1 MVVRKRQIIA
11 AALVLALGS
20 AVFINWYYNRP
31 SVKNANTRPSV
42 EEVENTGGNLGDAKL
57 VNSSGVSESAAAA
70 GKSGDYFASAKLK
83 RSSAHDEAAEI
94 LNKVIKDS
102 SSDPAAV
109 KEAADALKALS
120 NAVKLEGDIESLI
133 KAKTGSECV
142 AIINNGT
149 VEVIVAKGTLND
161 TVILQIKEI
170 VLKQTGFSAENIT
183 IVELS
188 S

>member
-57 VNSSGVSESAAAA
+57 VNSSGVSESAAAS
-70 GKSGDYFASAKLK
+70 GKSGDYFSSAKLR

>member
-20 AVFINWYYNRP
+20 AVFNWYYNRP

-42 EEVENTGGNLGDAKL
+42 DEVENTGGNLGDAKL

-70 GKSGDYFASAKLK
+70 GKSGDYFASAKLR

-142 AIINNGT
+142 VIINNGT

>member
-31 SVKNANTRPSV
+31 SAKSANTRPSV

-57 VNSSGVSESAAAA
+57 VNSSGVSESAAS
-70 GKSGDYFASAKLK
+70 GKSGDYFASAKLR

-149 VEVIVAKGTLND
+149 VEVIVAKSTLND

>member
-57 VNSSGVSESAAAA
+57 VNSSGVSEGAAS
-70 GKSGDYFASAKLK
+70 GKSGDYFASAKLR

-102 SSDPAAV
+102 SSDSAAV
-109 KEAADALKALS
+109 KEATDALKALS

>member
-57 VNSSGVSESAAAA
+57 VNSSGVSESAAS
-70 GKSGDYFASAKLK
+70 GKSGDYFASAKLR

-102 SSDPAAV
+102 SSDSAAV
-109 KEAADALKALS
+109 KEATDALKALS

-142 AIINNGT
+142 VIINNGT

>member
-31 SVKNANTRPSV
+31 SVKSANAKPSV
-42 EEVENTGGNLGDAKL
+42 EAVDNTGGNLGDAQL
-57 VNSSGVSESAAAA
+57 VNSSGVSESAVAT
-70 GKSGDYFASAKLK
+70 GKSSDYFASAKL
-83 RSSAHDEAAEI
+83 RRNSAHDEASET

-102 SSDPAAV
+102 SAV
-109 KEAADALKALS
+109 KEATEALKALS
-120 NAVKLEGDIESLI
+120 NAIKLEGDIEALI
-133 KAKTGSECV
+133 KAKTGGDCV
-142 AIINNGT
+142 VIINNNSA
-149 VEVIVAKGTLND
+149 EVIVAKGALND

>member
-20 AVFINWYYNRP
+20 AVLINWYYNRP
-31 SVKNANTRPSV
+31 SVKSANTRPSV

-57 VNSSGVSESAAAA
+57 VNSSGVSESAAS
-70 GKSGDYFASAKLK
+70 GKSGDYFASAKLR

>member
-57 VNSSGVSESAAAA
+57 VNSSGVSESAAS
-70 GKSGDYFASAKLK
+70 GKSVDYFASAKLR

-142 AIINNGT
+142 VIINNGT

>member
-31 SVKNANTRPSV
+31 SVKSANSRPSV

-57 VNSSGVSESAAAA
+57 VNSSGVSESAAS
-70 GKSGDYFASAKLK
+70 GKSGDYFASAKLR

-109 KEAADALKALS
+109 KEAADALKVLS

>member
-31 SVKNANTRPSV
+31 SVKSANARPSV
-42 EEVENTGGNLGDAKL
+42 EAIDNTGGNLGDAQL
-57 VNSSGVSESAAAA
+57 VNSSGVSESAVAT
-70 GKSGDYFASAKLK
+70 GKSSDYFASAKL
-83 RSSAHDEAAEI
+83 RRNSAHDKAAET

-102 SSDPAAV
+102 SSDASAV
-109 KEAADALKALS
+109 KEATAALKALS
-120 NAVKLEGDIESLI
+120 NAIKLESDIEALI
-133 KAKTGSECV
+133 KAKTGGDCV
-142 AIINNGT
+142 VIINNNSA
-149 VEVIVAKGTLND
+149 EVIVAKGALND

>member
-42 EEVENTGGNLGDAKL
+42 EKVENTGGNLGDAKL
-57 VNSSGVSESAAAA
+57 VNSSGVSESAAS
-70 GKSGDYFASAKLK
+70 GKSGDYFASAKLR

-102 SSDPAAV
+102 SSDSAAV

-142 AIINNGT
+142 VIINNGT

>member
-31 SVKNANTRPSV
+31 SVKSANAKPSV
-42 EEVENTGGNLGDAKL
+42 EEVDNTGGNLGDAQL
-57 VNSSGVSESAAAA
+57 VNSSGVSESAVATA
-70 GKSGDYFASAKLK
+70 KSSDYFASAKL
-83 RSSAHDEAAEI
+83 RRNSAHDEAAET

-102 SSDPAAV
+102 SSDASAV
-109 KEAADALKALS
+109 KEATTALKALS
-120 NAVKLEGDIESLI
+120 NAIKLEGDTEALI
-133 KAKTGSECV
+133 KAKTGGDCV
-142 AIINNGT
+142 VIINNGSA
-149 VEVIVAKGTLND
+149 EVIVAKGALND

>member
-1 MVVRKRQIIA
+1 M
-11 AALVLALGS
+11 
-20 AVFINWYYNRP
+20 
-31 SVKNANTRPSV
+31 
-42 EEVENTGGNLGDAKL
+42 
-57 VNSSGVSESAAAA
+57 
-70 GKSGDYFASAKLK
+70 
-83 RSSAHDEAAEI
+83 RSR
-94 LNKVIKDS
+94 
-102 SSDPAAV
+102 
-109 KEAADALKALS
+109 LS

-133 KAKTGSECV
+133 KAKTGSKCV
-142 AIINNGT
+142 VIINNGT

>member
-31 SVKNANTRPSV
+31 SVKSANTRPSV

-57 VNSSGVSESAAAA
+57 VNSSGVSESAAS
-70 GKSGDYFASAKLK
+70 GKSGDYFASAKLR

-120 NAVKLEGDIESLI
+120 NVVKLEGDIESLI

-142 AIINNGT
+142 VIINNGT

>member
-31 SVKNANTRPSV
+31 SVK
-42 EEVENTGGNLGDAKL
+42 
-57 VNSSGVSESAAAA
+57 SAVAT
-70 GKSGDYFASAKLK
+70 GKSSDYFASAKL
-83 RSSAHDEAAEI
+83 RRNSAHDEASET

-102 SSDPAAV
+102 SSDASAV
-109 KEAADALKALS
+109 KEATEALKALS
-120 NAVKLEGDIESLI
+120 NAIKLEGDIEALI
-133 KAKTGSECV
+133 KAKTGGDCV
-142 AIINNGT
+142 VIINNNSA
-149 VEVIVAKGTLND
+149 EVIAAKGALND
-161 TVILQIKEI
+161 MVILQIKEI

>member
-31 SVKNANTRPSV
+31 SVKSANTRPSV

-57 VNSSGVSESAAAA
+57 VNSSGVSESAAAS
-70 GKSGDYFASAKLK
+70 GKSGDYFASAKLR

-102 SSDPAAV
+102 SSTRQP
-109 KEAADALKALS
+109 S
-120 NAVKLEGDIESLI
+120 RRRRTRSRHFR
-133 KAKTGSECV
+133 TP
-142 AIINNGT
+142 
-149 VEVIVAKGTLND
+149 
-161 TVILQIKEI
+161 
-170 VLKQTGFSAENIT
+170 
-183 IVELS
+183 
-188 S
+188 

>member
-57 VNSSGVSESAAAA
+57 VNSSGVSESAAS
-70 GKSGDYFASAKLK
+70 GKSGDYFASAKLR

-102 SSDPAAV
+102 SSDSAVV

-142 AIINNGT
+142 VIINNGT

>member
-57 VNSSGVSESAAAA
+57 VNSSGVSESAAS
-70 GKSGDYFASAKLK
+70 GKSGDYFASAKLR
-83 RSSAHDEAAEI
+83 RSSAHDEAVEI

-102 SSDPAAV
+102 SSDSAAV

-142 AIINNGT
+142 VIINNGT

>member
-31 SVKNANTRPSV
+31 SVKSANAKPSV
-42 EEVENTGGNLGDAKL
+42 EAVDNTGGNLGDAQL
-57 VNSSGVSESAAAA
+57 VNSSGVSESAVAT
-70 GKSGDYFASAKLK
+70 GKSSDYFASAKL
-83 RSSAHDEAAEI
+83 RRNSAHDEAET

-102 SSDPAAV
+102 SSDASAV
-109 KEAADALKALS
+109 KEATEALKALS
-120 NAVKLEGDIESLI
+120 NAIKLEGDIEALI
-133 KAKTGSECV
+133 KAKTGGDCV
-142 AIINNGT
+142 VIINNNSA
-149 VEVIVAKGTLND
+149 EVIVAKGALND

>member
-57 VNSSGVSESAAAA
+57 VNSSGVSESAAS
-70 GKSGDYFASAKLK
+70 GKSGDYFASAKLR

-120 NAVKLEGDIESLI
+120 NAAKLEGDIESLI

-142 AIINNGT
+142 VIINNGT